1 MNEVKKRLP
10 LQCPSC
16 DAPLKVGRLFC
27 EECNTE
33 VCGNFELPL
42 LARLSEKEQQFVL
55 DFVKSS
61 GSLKDMAK
69 NIGVSYPTVRIW
81 GFLGL
86 IVSTLLCW
94 ISGYH
99 YHGLLHFGPAP
110 NPAWWCYL
118 AEHLIVWLI
127 PALLFYLGGLFLSHS
142 RIRVIDVLGTVLFAQ
157 LPLLGMNLIS
167 LLPAMRMMS
176 QMNMNMSPEEMLA
189 QPYFILA
196 MILTLLGLPFLILTL
211 IWMFNALK
219 VSCNLKQWKLWTV
232 ALIGIIGG
240 DVLCRFLIG
249 WLY

>member
-1 MNEVKKRLP
+1 MKNKVKLIVNPFIRIAGGQAL
-10 LQCPSC
+10 
-16 DAPLKVGRLFC
+16 
-27 EECNTE
+27 
-33 VCGNFELPL
+33 
-42 LARLSEKEQQFVL
+42 
-55 DFVKSS
+55 
-61 GSLKDMAK
+61 
-69 NIGVSYPTVRIW
+69 IW

-94 ISGYH
+94 ISGHH

>member
-1 MNEVKKRLP
+1 MKNKVKLIVNPFIRIAGGQAL
-10 LQCPSC
+10 
-16 DAPLKVGRLFC
+16 
-27 EECNTE
+27 
-33 VCGNFELPL
+33 
-42 LARLSEKEQQFVL
+42 
-55 DFVKSS
+55 
-61 GSLKDMAK
+61 
-69 NIGVSYPTVRIW
+69 IW

-219 VSCNLKQWKLWTV
+219 VSCNLKQWKLWAV

>member
-1 MNEVKKRLP
+1 MKNKVKLIVNPFIRIAGGQAL
-10 LQCPSC
+10 
-16 DAPLKVGRLFC
+16 
-27 EECNTE
+27 
-33 VCGNFELPL
+33 
-42 LARLSEKEQQFVL
+42 
-55 DFVKSS
+55 
-61 GSLKDMAK
+61 
-69 NIGVSYPTVRIW
+69 IW

-219 VSCNLKQWKLWTV
+219 VSCNLKQWKLWTA

>member
-1 MNEVKKRLP
+1 MKNKVKLIVNPFIRIAGGQAL
-10 LQCPSC
+10 
-16 DAPLKVGRLFC
+16 
-27 EECNTE
+27 
-33 VCGNFELPL
+33 
-42 LARLSEKEQQFVL
+42 
-55 DFVKSS
+55 
-61 GSLKDMAK
+61 
-69 NIGVSYPTVRIW
+69 IW

-157 LPLLGMNLIS
+157 LSLLGMNLIS

-189 QPYFILA
+189 QPYFVLA

-240 DVLCRFLIG
+240 DVLCRLLIA

>member
-1 MNEVKKRLP
+1 MKNK
-10 LQCPSC
+10 
-16 DAPLKVGRLFC
+16 
-27 EECNTE
+27 
-33 VCGNFELPL
+33 
-42 LARLSEKEQQFVL
+42 
-55 DFVKSS
+55 VKSIVNPIIRIT
-61 GSLKDMAK
+61 GSKAL
-69 NIGVSYPTVRIW
+69 IW

>member
-1 MNEVKKRLP
+1 MKNKVKLI
-10 LQCPSC
+10 
-16 DAPLKVGRLFC
+16 VNLFIRIA
-27 EECNTE
+27 
-33 VCGNFELPL
+33 GGQAL
-42 LARLSEKEQQFVL
+42 
-55 DFVKSS
+55 
-61 GSLKDMAK
+61 
-69 NIGVSYPTVRIW
+69 IW

>member
-1 MNEVKKRLP
+1 MKNKVKLIANPFIRIAGGQAL
-10 LQCPSC
+10 
-16 DAPLKVGRLFC
+16 
-27 EECNTE
+27 
-33 VCGNFELPL
+33 
-42 LARLSEKEQQFVL
+42 
-55 DFVKSS
+55 
-61 GSLKDMAK
+61 
-69 NIGVSYPTVRIW
+69 IW

-99 YHGLLHFGPAP
+99 YHGLLHSGPAP

-189 QPYFILA
+189 QPYFVLA

-240 DVLCRFLIG
+240 DVLCRLLIE

>member
-1 MNEVKKRLP
+1 MKNKVKLIVNPFIRIAGGQAL
-10 LQCPSC
+10 
-16 DAPLKVGRLFC
+16 
-27 EECNTE
+27 
-33 VCGNFELPL
+33 
-42 LARLSEKEQQFVL
+42 
-55 DFVKSS
+55 
-61 GSLKDMAK
+61 
-69 NIGVSYPTVRIW
+69 IW

-99 YHGLLHFGPAP
+99 YHGLLHFGLAP

-189 QPYFILA
+189 QPYFVLA

-240 DVLCRFLIG
+240 DVLCRLLIE

>member
-1 MNEVKKRLP
+1 MKNKVKLIVNPFIRIAGGQAL
-10 LQCPSC
+10 
-16 DAPLKVGRLFC
+16 
-27 EECNTE
+27 
-33 VCGNFELPL
+33 
-42 LARLSEKEQQFVL
+42 
-55 DFVKSS
+55 
-61 GSLKDMAK
+61 
-69 NIGVSYPTVRIW
+69 IW

-167 LLPAMRMMS
+167 LLPAMLMMS
-176 QMNMNMSPEEMLA
+176 QMNMNMSHEEMLA

>member
-1 MNEVKKRLP
+1 MKNKVKLIVNPFIRIAGGQAL
-10 LQCPSC
+10 
-16 DAPLKVGRLFC
+16 
-27 EECNTE
+27 
-33 VCGNFELPL
+33 
-42 LARLSEKEQQFVL
+42 
-55 DFVKSS
+55 
-61 GSLKDMAK
+61 
-69 NIGVSYPTVRIW
+69 IW

-240 DVLCRFLIG
+240 DVLCRLLIE

>member
-1 MNEVKKRLP
+1 MKNKVKLIVNPFIRIAGGQAL
-10 LQCPSC
+10 
-16 DAPLKVGRLFC
+16 
-27 EECNTE
+27 
-33 VCGNFELPL
+33 
-42 LARLSEKEQQFVL
+42 
-55 DFVKSS
+55 
-61 GSLKDMAK
+61 
-69 NIGVSYPTVRIW
+69 IW

-167 LLPAMRMMS
+167 LLAAMRMMS

>member
-1 MNEVKKRLP
+1 MKNKVKLIVNPFIRIAGGQAL
-10 LQCPSC
+10 
-16 DAPLKVGRLFC
+16 
-27 EECNTE
+27 
-33 VCGNFELPL
+33 
-42 LARLSEKEQQFVL
+42 
-55 DFVKSS
+55 
-61 GSLKDMAK
+61 
-69 NIGVSYPTVRIW
+69 IW

-142 RIRVIDVLGTVLFAQ
+142 RIRVVDVLGTVLFAQ

-189 QPYFILA
+189 QPYFVLA

-211 IWMFNALK
+211 SWMMKALT
-219 VSCNLKQWKLWTV
+219 VSCNLKHWQLWTV

-240 DVLCRFLIG
+240 DVLCRLLIA

>member
-1 MNEVKKRLP
+1 MKNKVKLIVNPFIRIAGGQAL
-10 LQCPSC
+10 
-16 DAPLKVGRLFC
+16 
-27 EECNTE
+27 
-33 VCGNFELPL
+33 
-42 LARLSEKEQQFVL
+42 
-55 DFVKSS
+55 
-61 GSLKDMAK
+61 
-69 NIGVSYPTVRIW
+69 IW

-189 QPYFILA
+189 QPYFVLA

-211 IWMFNALK
+211 IWMYNALK

-240 DVLCRFLIG
+240 DVLCRLLIA

>member
-1 MNEVKKRLP
+1 MKNKVKLIVNPFIRIAGGQAL
-10 LQCPSC
+10 
-16 DAPLKVGRLFC
+16 
-27 EECNTE
+27 
-33 VCGNFELPL
+33 
-42 LARLSEKEQQFVL
+42 
-55 DFVKSS
+55 
-61 GSLKDMAK
+61 
-69 NIGVSYPTVRIW
+69 IW

-118 AEHLIVWLI
+118 AEPLIVWLI
-127 PALLFYLGGLFLSHS
+127 PALLFYLVGLFLSHS

-232 ALIGIIGG
+232 ELIGIIGG

>member
-1 MNEVKKRLP
+1 MKNKVKLIVNPFIRIAGGQAL
-10 LQCPSC
+10 
-16 DAPLKVGRLFC
+16 
-27 EECNTE
+27 
-33 VCGNFELPL
+33 
-42 LARLSEKEQQFVL
+42 
-55 DFVKSS
+55 
-61 GSLKDMAK
+61 
-69 NIGVSYPTVRIW
+69 IW

-99 YHGLLHFGPAP
+99 YHGLLHVGPAP

>member
-1 MNEVKKRLP
+1 MKNKVKLIVNPFIRIAGGQAL
-10 LQCPSC
+10 
-16 DAPLKVGRLFC
+16 
-27 EECNTE
+27 
-33 VCGNFELPL
+33 
-42 LARLSEKEQQFVL
+42 
-55 DFVKSS
+55 
-61 GSLKDMAK
+61 
-69 NIGVSYPTVRIW
+69 IW

-127 PALLFYLGGLFLSHS
+127 PALLFYLGGLFLSHP

-189 QPYFILA
+189 QPYFVLA

-240 DVLCRFLIG
+240 DVLCRLLIE

>member
-1 MNEVKKRLP
+1 MKNKVKLIVNPFIRIAGGQAL
-10 LQCPSC
+10 
-16 DAPLKVGRLFC
+16 
-27 EECNTE
+27 
-33 VCGNFELPL
+33 
-42 LARLSEKEQQFVL
+42 
-55 DFVKSS
+55 
-61 GSLKDMAK
+61 
-69 NIGVSYPTVRIW
+69 IW

-196 MILTLLGLPFLILTL
+196 MILILLGLPFLILTL

>member
-1 MNEVKKRLP
+1 MKNKVKLIVNPFIRIAGGQAL
-10 LQCPSC
+10 
-16 DAPLKVGRLFC
+16 
-27 EECNTE
+27 
-33 VCGNFELPL
+33 
-42 LARLSEKEQQFVL
+42 
-55 DFVKSS
+55 
-61 GSLKDMAK
+61 
-69 NIGVSYPTVRIW
+69 IW

-232 ALIGIIGG
+232 ALIGIIGAY
-240 DVLCRFLIG
+240 VLSRFLIG
-249 WLY
+249 LLY

>member
-1 MNEVKKRLP
+1 MKNKVKLIVNPFIRIAGGQAL
-10 LQCPSC
+10 
-16 DAPLKVGRLFC
+16 
-27 EECNTE
+27 
-33 VCGNFELPL
+33 
-42 LARLSEKEQQFVL
+42 
-55 DFVKSS
+55 
-61 GSLKDMAK
+61 
-69 NIGVSYPTVRIW
+69 IW

-110 NPAWWCYL
+110 DPAWWCYL

-189 QPYFILA
+189 QPYFVLA

-240 DVLCRFLIG
+240 DVLCRLLIA

>member
-1 MNEVKKRLP
+1 MKNKVKLIVNPFIRIAGGQAL
-10 LQCPSC
+10 
-16 DAPLKVGRLFC
+16 
-27 EECNTE
+27 
-33 VCGNFELPL
+33 
-42 LARLSEKEQQFVL
+42 
-55 DFVKSS
+55 
-61 GSLKDMAK
+61 
-69 NIGVSYPTVRIW
+69 IW

-189 QPYFILA
+189 QPYFVLA

-240 DVLCRFLIG
+240 DVLCRLLIA
-249 WLY
+249 WWY

>member
-1 MNEVKKRLP
+1 MKNKVKLIANPFIRIAGGQAL
-10 LQCPSC
+10 
-16 DAPLKVGRLFC
+16 
-27 EECNTE
+27 
-33 VCGNFELPL
+33 
-42 LARLSEKEQQFVL
+42 
-55 DFVKSS
+55 
-61 GSLKDMAK
+61 
-69 NIGVSYPTVRIW
+69 IW

-189 QPYFILA
+189 QPYFVLA

-240 DVLCRFLIG
+240 DVLCRLLIA

>member
-1 MNEVKKRLP
+1 MKNKVKLIVNPFIRIAGGQAL
-10 LQCPSC
+10 
-16 DAPLKVGRLFC
+16 
-27 EECNTE
+27 
-33 VCGNFELPL
+33 
-42 LARLSEKEQQFVL
+42 
-55 DFVKSS
+55 
-61 GSLKDMAK
+61 
-69 NIGVSYPTVRIW
+69 IW

-157 LPLLGMNLIS
+157 LPLFGMNLIS

-219 VSCNLKQWKLWTV
+219 VSCNLKQWKLWMV

-240 DVLCRFLIG
+240 DVLCRVLIG

>member
-1 MNEVKKRLP
+1 MKNKVKLIVNPFIRIAGGQAL
-10 LQCPSC
+10 
-16 DAPLKVGRLFC
+16 
-27 EECNTE
+27 
-33 VCGNFELPL
+33 
-42 LARLSEKEQQFVL
+42 
-55 DFVKSS
+55 
-61 GSLKDMAK
+61 
-69 NIGVSYPTVRIW
+69 IW

-157 LPLLGMNLIS
+157 LPLFGMNLIS

-232 ALIGIIGG
+232 ALIGIIGV

>member
-1 MNEVKKRLP
+1 MKNKVKLIVNPFIRIAGGQAL
-10 LQCPSC
+10 
-16 DAPLKVGRLFC
+16 
-27 EECNTE
+27 
-33 VCGNFELPL
+33 
-42 LARLSEKEQQFVL
+42 
-55 DFVKSS
+55 
-61 GSLKDMAK
+61 
-69 NIGVSYPTVRIW
+69 IW

-219 VSCNLKQWKLWTV
+219 VSCNLKQWKLWMV

-240 DVLCRFLIG
+240 DVLCRLLIE

>member
-1 MNEVKKRLP
+1 M
-10 LQCPSC
+10 
-16 DAPLKVGRLFC
+16 G
-27 EECNTE
+27 
-33 VCGNFELPL
+33 
-42 LARLSEKEQQFVL
+42 LSGLNSIYLIVL
-55 DFVKSS
+55 DI
-61 GSLKDMAK
+61 GLSLSWFASFWT
-69 NIGVSYPTVRIW
+69 G
-81 GFLGL
+81 
-86 IVSTLLCW
+86 
-94 ISGYH
+94 
-99 YHGLLHFGPAP
+99 P

>member
-1 MNEVKKRLP
+1 MKNKVKLIVNPFIRIAGGQAL
-10 LQCPSC
+10 
-16 DAPLKVGRLFC
+16 
-27 EECNTE
+27 
-33 VCGNFELPL
+33 
-42 LARLSEKEQQFVL
+42 
-55 DFVKSS
+55 
-61 GSLKDMAK
+61 
-69 NIGVSYPTVRIW
+69 IW

-176 QMNMNMSPEEMLA
+176 QMNMNMSPEDMLA
-189 QPYFILA
+189 QPYFVLA

-232 ALIGIIGG
+232 ALIGIIAG
-240 DVLCRFLIG
+240 DVLCRLLIE

>member
-1 MNEVKKRLP
+1 MKNKVKLIVNPFIRIAGGQAL
-10 LQCPSC
+10 
-16 DAPLKVGRLFC
+16 
-27 EECNTE
+27 
-33 VCGNFELPL
+33 
-42 LARLSEKEQQFVL
+42 
-55 DFVKSS
+55 
-61 GSLKDMAK
+61 
-69 NIGVSYPTVRIW
+69 IW

-196 MILTLLGLPFLILTL
+196 MILTLLRLPFLILTL